1 MPPGPKPSLRCAAVE
16 RSGPDDAWDEPWDGN
31 DDDVAHVYPP
41 APLPAH
47 ERVWRHP
54 SEVGQATWQ
63 HSEPPIV
70 IGRGLLVTTGAIG
83 CVLGIA
89 VLLLLV
95 PIGGGLAPTASPTV
109 TSSFAVDGTGAEP
122 VTEPT
127 GTTPRAELRG
137 GTGPSTTAMRA
148 QLPAEHVPSTVLVSA
163 DAATTGDRPQQTAMA
178 IAVSIANQPFMIT
191 TAHAVLSSNGVSIFG
206 PGDWASGTVVSIG
219 ADLAFIEPG
228 HTIEV
233 ASFAAVATAE
243 PGQEVTVLADE
254 PIAVTFA
261 PDGGIPELEGAT
273 VLEGTPVVDADG
285 ALVAL
290 CTLIVDGDGA
300 YVDLVPIIIP
310 DDMNTPRTTP
320 ATADGV
326 DPLTSTTSPSS
337 TTTTL
342 VAPSTAASAVTTP
355 AAMPWAGL
363 RFDGAP
369 VSAPLTVTGVAPASP
384 AAAAD
389 IAAGDRITAIDG
401 TRVDT
406 VDGLLAEIRRHVP
419 GDVVSITLV
428 TRSAGTGSP
437 VPAAVERTVIV
448 TLGAFVPTG

>member
-1 MPPGPKPSLRCAAVE
+1 LLEEQKDVTDKGASMRLGSWVTKIADGTKARAIYGQAEIRERHRHRYEFNMKYRAQMEAAGFVI
-16 RSGPDDAWDEPWDGN
+16 SGKRIMTNAHVVSNATFITVVKEGDPTPWEARVLH
-31 DDDVAHVYPP
+31 VAHD
-41 APLPAH
+41 
-47 ERVWRHP
+47 
-54 SEVGQATWQ
+54 
-63 HSEPPIV
+63 
-70 IGRGLLVTTGAIG
+70 
-83 CVLGIA
+83 C
-89 VLLLLV
+89 
-95 PIGGGLAPTASPTV
+95 
-109 TSSFAVDGTGAEP
+109 
-122 VTEPT
+122 
-127 GTTPRAELRG
+127 
-137 GTGPSTTAMRA
+137 
-148 QLPAEHVPSTVLVSA
+148 
-163 DAATTGDRPQQTAMA
+163 
-178 IAVSIANQPFMIT
+178 
-191 TAHAVLSSNGVSIFG
+191 
-206 PGDWASGTVVSIG
+206 
-219 ADLAFIEPG
+219 DLAILG
-228 HTIEV
+228 V
-233 ASFAAVATAE
+233 Y
-243 PGQEVTVLADE
+243 DE
-254 PIAVTFA
+254 KFFEGTKPLEF
-261 PDGGIPELEGAT
+261 GGIPELEGAT

-290 CTLIVDGDGA
+290 CTLIVDGDGT
-300 YVDLVPIIIP
+300 YIDLVPIIIP
-310 DDMNTPRTTP
+310 DDMSTPRTTP

-326 DPLTSTTSPSS
+326 DPLTSTTPPSS